1 MKNINSHIAEMSEGN
16 TSNDVYDTALVT
28 QSGQIHWTLIS
39 SQTLICN
46 GRGYNYKQILSVVND
61 NLRKYESMTIASQ
74 KVIFN
79 ILAKTKKMLR
89 NG

>member
-1 MKNINSHIAEMSEGN
+1 MPRLGTIEKEEVKN
-16 TSNDVYDTALVT
+16 
-28 QSGQIHWTLIS
+28 LI
-39 SQTLICN
+39 LICN